1 MQGLGGFMRVKV
13 SMFGIVDV
21 EEIDKD
27 GFMEVK
33 EHATIEQVLKQ
44 LPLDKQLRK
53 HAPVTVNGR
62 FEERSYQLSEGDELA
77 LIVPTSGG

>member
-1 MQGLGGFMRVKV
+1 MY
-13 SMFGIVDV
+13 GILDID
-21 EEIDKD
+21 EIDED
-27 GFMEVK
+27 GFIEVK
-33 EHATIEQVLKQ
+33 ENATIEQVLKH

-62 FEERSYQLSEGDELA
+62 FEEHSYRLSEGDELA